1 MKYLFFCGLVLLSLS
16 GAFSQDL
23 NAQVKLLYPTL
34 PAVNKTTF
42 DALEKAIN
50 DFLNNKKWTDDILKS
65 QERIDC
71 SFVITLTAWDGATA
85 FTAEAQIQSSRP
97 VYGTAYNSTILNIY
111 DKDFNFSYLQG
122 QPLDF
127 SEQSYTS
134 NLSSLLGFYA
144 LTIVGMDYDTFSKL
158 GGTILYNR
166 AQNVLNAAQSTTD
179 KGWKAVDS
187 YRNRYWL
194 SENFSNRDYSPIREG
209 LYIYHR
215 QGLDVMA
222 TNPFE
227 GRKAILT
234 TLAQLQT
241 IDRQRQGNMLS
252 QLFISAKVD
261 EIVGVLSLADVDDR
275 MRAYSILTQ
284 IDPSNGF
291 KYDALKK

>member
-127 SEQSYTS
+127 SEQSYTN

>member
-261 EIVGVLSLADVDDR
+261 EIVGILSLADVDDR